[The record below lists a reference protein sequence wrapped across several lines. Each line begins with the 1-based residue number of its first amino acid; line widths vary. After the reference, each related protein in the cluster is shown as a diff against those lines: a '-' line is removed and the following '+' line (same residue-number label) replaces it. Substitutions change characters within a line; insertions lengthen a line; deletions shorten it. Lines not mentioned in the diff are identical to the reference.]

1 MLDQGVGPLAT
12 IDSVGQISE
21 VVLISFELGDALLV
35 RHVAAHL
42 NELGA
47 QHEILLIDFGVGLFI
62 FGDG

>member
-12 IDSVGQISE
+12 IDSVGQVSE
-21 VVLISFELGDALLV
+21 VVLISFKLGDALLV

>member
-12 IDSVGQISE
+12 IDSVGQVSE